1 MNYVL
6 DQCSKE
12 LKHVKFVRVNIY
24 VQDSS
29 QVLLVDETKLLALAI
44 EIDVVSVRSSEV
56 FLLSTTLMVNRWK

>member
-1 MNYVL
+1 M
-6 DQCSKE
+6 
-12 LKHVKFVRVNIY
+12 KFVRVNIY